1 MTLFEKSK
9 REKRKMIEDIEIKKR
24 KLDDEGGQS
33 NVNVFTFFSAV
44 KASDLLA
51 VKQAIE
57 FGIDVNSKD
66 RYGDTAL
73 MKASD
78 GTTEILKCLLESG
91 SDVNARDCRGAT
103 ALMYASEAGPIGNVE
118 LLIECGARVDLCDAY
133 GQTAVVYALKNPLL
147 ETLCYDFSN
156 HIRCIAL
163 LLDHDPTDNT
173 VDHVDK
179 KGQTYLIHAAYSIT
193 AYPSNDL
200 NRDQMLRTAYQ
211 IECVKLLIEKRIDLV
226 DDMSNNV
233 KHKIIRKGMNDE
245 LKETLLDYLNGW
257 YEQSSDD
264 TIHDNNIER
273 IKPYL
278 LMLVEAGVEE
288 RLSAVLNHFA
298 SQGSF
303 ALVLM
308 IAKLSPNTFES
319 PNLVQALISACSAYH
334 PDEEKISFLLEVGVG
349 VDVNSIRR
357 YGRTALHTICL
368 REVPESIFAD
378 NIHRCVCLLLDRG
391 ARFDIY
397 DDDNYTPMH
406 YAAMCSLS
414 KVVQEFLK
422 RGADANIR
430 NSVGATPMS
439 VACEESSYE
448 FLNRHSK
455 LVDVGSVEMLQLLL
469 SRGGLVNVKDTEHV
483 PLIKACGSKRP
494 GCVQFLLEH
503 GAEVNATTPKHVT
516 ALMEAS
522 LMGSLCNVLLLL
534 EHGADVNAVDA
545 EGKSALL
552 YACRLY
558 TWRKTDLG
566 CVKALLR
573 HGADIDQTDSQGR
586 TALMLA
592 AMGPSVDEAS
602 RILLGLNP
610 ITDIQFALVTLL
622 LERGADLAVADN
634 EGRTVRDLTDINQL
648 VRAELD
654 KAQHSSDHVLK

>member
-1 MTLFEKSK
+1 
-9 REKRKMIEDIEIKKR
+9 MIDDIEIKKR
-24 KLDDEGGQS
+24 KLDDEGVQP
-33 NVNVFTFFSAV
+33 VINVFTFFSAV
-44 KASDLLA
+44 KAGDLLA
-51 VKQAIE
+51 VKQAIG

-73 MKASD
+73 IKASD
-78 GTTEILKCLLESG
+78 GATEILKSLLESG

-103 ALMYASEAGPIGNVE
+103 ALMYASEAGLIDNVK

-147 ETLCYDFSN
+147 ETLCHDFSN

-179 KGQTYLIHAAYSIT
+179 KGQTYIVHAAHSTTIF
-193 AYPSNDL
+193 PSN
-200 NRDQMLRTAYQ
+200 NRSNDQTLRTAYQ
-211 IECVKLLIEKRIDLV
+211 IECVKLLIEKRVDLV

-233 KHKIIRKGMNDE
+233 KNKIIRKGMNDE

-257 YEQSSDD
+257 YEQCSDD

-288 RLSAVLNHFA
+288 RLSAVLNYFA
-298 SQGSF
+298 SEGSF

-308 IAKLSPNTFES
+308 IAKLSPNSFKG

-334 PDEEKISFLLEVGVG
+334 PDEEKISFLLEVGGV
-349 VDVNSIRR
+349 VDVNSIRQN
-357 YGRTALHTICL
+357 GRTALHAICL

-378 NIHRCVCLLLDRG
+378 NIHRCVCLLLERG

-406 YAAMCSLS
+406 YAAMCCLS

-422 RGADANIR
+422 RGADVNIR

-439 VACEESSYE
+439 VACDGSSYE
-448 FLNRHSK
+448 FLNRQSK
-455 LVDVGSVEMLQLLL
+455 RVDDGSVEMLQLLL
-469 SRGGLVNVKDTEHV
+469 SRGGQVNVEDTDHF

-503 GAEVNATTPKHVT
+503 GADANATTPKNET
-516 ALMEAS
+516 ALMIAS
-522 LMGSLCNVLLLL
+522 LMGSICNVLLLL
-534 EHGADVNAVDA
+534 EHGAEVNAVDA
-545 EGKSALL
+545 KGESALL
-552 YACRLY
+552 YASRIY

-573 HGADIDQTDSQGR
+573 HGADIDHRDSQGR

-602 RILLGLNP
+602 RILLVLNP
-610 ITDIQFALVTLL
+610 TTDVQLALVTLL
-622 LERGADLAVADN
+622 LEHGADLDVADN

-648 VRAELD
+648 IKAELD
-654 KAQHSSDHVLK
+654 NAQHSSDHVLK